1 MDTSPFGPYSERWGG
16 KPLSRYNT
24 NPQAMHETI
33 DGETIVIDLSTG
45 TYYSLRGTGSEI
57 WNAIVTG
64 ASRQTI
70 VETLEGS
77 YVASPGEIA
86 SATEAFLSELEA
98 EKLIAQGNG
107 AGPGA
112 EPSPT
117 PSATRSAFEAPKL
130 EKYED
135 MQDIILLD
143 PVHMVDDQG
152 WPHPAPAA
160 GSQPA

>member
-1 MDTSPFGPYSERWGG
+1 MSSYT
-16 KPLSRYNT
+16 T

-45 TYYSLRGTGSEI
+45 TYFSLRGSGPVI
-57 WNAIVTG
+57 WNAIASG
-64 ASRQTI
+64 ASLQAI
-70 VETLEGS
+70 IDSLERA
-77 YVASPGEIA
+77 Y
-86 SATEAFLSELEA
+86 LSELEA
-98 EKLIAQGNG
+98 EQLIAQGNG
-107 AGPGA
+107 TGQSA
-112 EPSPT
+112 EPAST
-117 PSATRSAFEAPKL
+117 PPETRSAFEPPRL

-160 GSQPA
+160 GSDPA

>member
-1 MDTSPFGPYSERWGG
+1 MSGYV
-16 KPLSRYNT
+16 T

-45 TYYSLRGTGSEI
+45 TYYSLRGSGPTI
-57 WNAIVTG
+57 WNAVASG
-64 ASRQTI
+64 ASREAI
-70 VETLEGS
+70 IDDLENA
-77 YVASPGEIA
+77 YEATPGEIA
-86 SATEAFLSELEA
+86 KAMDAFLSELEA
-98 EKLIAQGNG
+98 EQLIAHGNG

-112 EPSPT
+112 PPTSTPAEARSP
-117 PSATRSAFEAPKL
+117 FEQPKL

-152 WPHPAPAA
+152 WPHRAPVGNDPA
-160 GSQPA
+160 

>member
-1 MDTSPFGPYSERWGG
+1 MSGYV
-16 KPLSRYNT
+16 T

-45 TYYSLRGTGSEI
+45 TYYSLRGSGPTI
-57 WNAIVTG
+57 WNALASG
-64 ASRQTI
+64 ASREAIIDDLANAYEAT
-70 VETLEGS
+70 
-77 YVASPGEIA
+77 PGEIA
-86 SATEAFLSELEA
+86 KATDAFLSELEA
-98 EKLIAQGNG
+98 EQLIAQGNG

-112 EPSPT
+112 PPTSP
-117 PSATRSAFEAPKL
+117 PADTRSPFEQPKL

-152 WPHPAPAA
+152 WPHRAPA
-160 GSQPA
+160 GNDPA

>member
-1 MDTSPFGPYSERWGG
+1 MSGYV
-16 KPLSRYNT
+16 T

-45 TYYSLRGTGSEI
+45 TYYSLRGSGPTI
-57 WNAIVTG
+57 WNAVASG
-64 ASRQTI
+64 ASREAI
-70 VETLEGS
+70 IDDLENA
-77 YVASPGEIA
+77 YEATPGEIA
-86 SATEAFLSELEA
+86 KAMDAFLSELEA
-98 EKLIAQGNG
+98 EQLIAQGNG

-112 EPSPT
+112 PPTSP
-117 PSATRSAFEAPKL
+117 PADTRSPFEQPKL

-152 WPHPAPAA
+152 WPHRAPA
-160 GSQPA
+160 GNDPA